1 MVHLAGQVRSVEPG
15 LVDVRD
21 RATWTELFYDL
32 VLAFG
37 VSQIAHVLA
46 QRPDWA
52 TLGTCLLI
60 LVPLWWAWVDV
71 VMAMNAVHETTM
83 QRVFLLLAGLAT
95 YGMSVAAPHALETRA
110 EALLY
115 AGCYLALRLLI
126 GEAIRRE
133 CAVYTIHPYRAGLA
147 FALVLFATAVL
158 PPGLRTAGWAVAV
171 VAEILAPLVL
181 SGHLR
186 QLAFGV
192 NHLPERFGLFIII
205 ALGENVVS
213 VGAWVAGRRLGAL
226 ELLAV
231 SLAFLTGCALW
242 WLYFHLVASAIA
254 HALRTHPTPSVVVRD
269 VLSYGHLVLVL
280 GLLLVSVGAD
290 RIVVEPAHV
299 PHRYAAALLPVGA
312 ALFTLTF
319 CYTRRRM
326 FGAASLTRFAGGL
339 ALLALGGAAPWLPG
353 LVTLGSAAAL
363 LVAVNGLEHWLISSG
378 RQVPL
383 IFRRAQQGSSQAQ
396 LT

>member
-1 MVHLAGQVRSVEPG
+1 MAEVTARTRA
-15 LVDVRD
+15 DARD

-37 VSQIAHVLA
+37 VGQVAHVLA
-46 QRPDWA
+46 LHPGWPR
-52 TLGTCLLI
+52 LGGCLLV

-71 VMAMNAVHETTM
+71 VMAMNAVHETNT

-95 YGMSVAAPHALETRA
+95 YGMSMSAQHALESRP

-115 AGCYLALRLLI
+115 AGSYLALRLLI

-147 FALVLFATAVL
+147 FALGLFGVTAL
-158 PPGLRTAGWAVAV
+158 PDGMRTAGWAIAV

-192 NHLPERFGLFIII
+192 NHLPERFGMFIII

-213 VGAWVAGRRLGAL
+213 VGAWAGGGHLGAT
-226 ELLAV
+226 ELTAV
-231 SLAFLTGCALW
+231 ALAFLTGCGLW
-242 WLYFHLVASAIA
+242 WLYFHLAASAVA
-254 HALRTHPTPSVVVRD
+254 HALRAHPRPSVVVRD
-269 VLSYGHLVLVL
+269 VLSYGHLALVSA
-280 GLLLVSVGAD
+280 LLLVAVGAE
-290 RIVVEPAHV
+290 RIVAEPDAT
-299 PHRYAAALLPVGA
+299 PHRLAAGLLPAGA

-326 FGAASLTRFAGGL
+326 FGAASVTRFGGGL
-339 ALLALGGAAPWLPG
+339 ALLGVAAAAPRLPG
-353 LVTLGSAAAL
+353 LVTLGAVTFV
-363 LVAVNGLEHWLISSG
+363 LVAVNGLEHYLLTGG
-378 RQVPL
+378 RHVPL
-383 IFRRAQQGSSQAQ
+383 IFVKR
-396 LT
+396 